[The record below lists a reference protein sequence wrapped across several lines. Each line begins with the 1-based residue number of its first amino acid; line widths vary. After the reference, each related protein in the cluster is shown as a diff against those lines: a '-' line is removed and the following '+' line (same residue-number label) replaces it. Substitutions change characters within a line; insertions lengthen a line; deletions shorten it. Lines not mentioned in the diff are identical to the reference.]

1 MPFSTDTK
9 LSRYC
14 LLLKKN
20 PEKNKGYSSL
30 ADSIDRFD
38 QYFLFSHTIPHGIL
52 TLCN

>member
-38 QYFLFSHTIPHGIL
+38 QYFLFFAYNPSWNSYL
-52 TLCN
+52 V